1 MRISAGL
8 TLRMV
13 AIFLMASFSVAFAG
27 PEVLA
32 PKPHFNIEYYISDG
46 EVVRTFNKSG
56 LSIYSFMPVVRAI
69 DAEDMD
75 VIPYFSVVDSSGLNA
90 MDLDSIVV
98 KTPTQVLFYAYDDC
112 RRKFFFQDFVKGLH
126 EDADIQMYY
135 SATVGKP
142 ILTNLRISNDGALP
156 IEVMLSAIKVE
167 LLPGASDYVPF
178 VTDVRVY
185 PKSEGDQYPDSLYM
199 FFSIEYN
206 GNNSDLNP
214 SSASL
219 AALEALHF
227 KKVIRSDTVDLNGVL
242 KKALK
247 ILDDDDS
254 IELSSILF
262 KIEFFATSRKR
273 LHSFVFTKDVDS
285 TFYDESW
292 VDSIDA
298 TAGDREFPRVYR
310 VGACF
315 DGWSVDNLD
324 AGVRLFRSSDFNT
337 MLLHRE
343 DEVLFMKPNWR
354 YSPECAGV
362 DVTLDA
368 DHGGAELF
376 QVVSGDTIVHSF
388 RDVLKVPRSSSMFT
402 FFVRTVPDSAFVLD
416 GMMSYKTMYNTPK
429 LTKNGKRTEISG
441 TLSDGGKIFVVGP
454 TQLKARFVP
463 GPDPEPLM
471 VIVESGLEV
480 SGNAARLRYSTGEM
494 NIFRKVGFRV
504 TVKGPEGYI
513 VDSLLVDFA
522 EAVVL
527 EGEWRLVP
535 APVGEYVV
543 EAKVFHDLDSARY
556 VDTLRVA
563 GEMAIDTGAWAMVS
577 LSGVDMEKLKWD
589 DDQLFYHWDESY
601 GGAEFLQYRRLKR
614 GSKPS
619 AVDGYWYNSLEGRAL
634 SLAGE
639 TAGEAAFA
647 WELDSLNSGWNLV
660 ANPHGYYVDL
670 HADVAGDSVQFWRW
684 NPKTREYE
692 IPTVLGPYEA
702 VWAKV
707 DRAITWALDGEPVFD
722 SLLWNGPAMTR
733 MALAK
738 KDENDG
744 WELRIVL
751 KDRQGHMDSWNIL
764 GASARE
770 FSQEEPPSAMGDYVN
785 LSVLGERGLHLARS
799 VKPFAKDGA
808 YEWTLELQ
816 AGSERDAFISVEG
829 VAALRSSGLRVFLTV
844 DGNTEELSDGDSV
857 GVKLLARAREATIR
871 VASTPKVPVT
881 YSLNSLKFR
890 QSPGQLHVGFV
901 ASAGLAGKPAK
912 VELLDLQGRVVSS
925 ALFNARDGFNDAN
938 LRVARS
944 GIFIARVKVG
954 GQSLVSRVAI
964 R

>member
-13 AIFLMASFSVAFAG
+13 AIFLMASFSIASAG
-27 PEVLA
+27 PIVLA

-46 EVVRTFNKSG
+46 VVVCRFEKSG
-56 LSIYSFMPVVRAI
+56 LSIYSFMPVVREF
-69 DAEDMD
+69 DAGDLDE
-75 VIPYFSVVDSSGLNA
+75 IPLFGIVNEIGINA
-90 MDLDSIVV
+90 MDLDSVLV
-98 KTPTQVLFYAYDDC
+98 QTPTRALFYDFTKQKAGY
-112 RRKFFFQDFVKGLH
+112 FFQDFVQNLK
-126 EDADIQMYY
+126 ENATVQMYY
-135 SATVGKP
+135 SATFGKP
-142 ILTNLRISNDGALP
+142 VLKNLLVSNEGPVP
-156 IEVMLSAIKVE
+156 IKIMVPTGKENLSQGHSE
-167 LLPGASDYVPF
+167 SVPF
-178 VTDVRVY
+178 VTNLRVS
-185 PKSEGDQYPDSLYM
+185 PVVEPGEELDSLYM
-199 FFSIEYN
+199 FFSVEL
-206 GNNSDLNP
+206 DEDAFA
-214 SSASL
+214 SASQSTLDAL
-219 AALEALHF
+219 ASLRF
-227 KKVIRSDTVDLNGVL
+227 MRRVWSDTVNLEGVL

-247 ILDDDDS
+247 ILDGDDD
-254 IELSSILF
+254 
-262 KIEFFATSRKR
+262 IEFSSVQFNVEFYATSHKN
-273 LHSFVFTKDVDS
+273 LHSFVFTREDS

-292 VDSIDA
+292 KDEVSMADGG
-298 TAGDREFPRVYR
+298 GDFPTVYR
-310 VGACF
+310 VDACF
-315 DGWSVDNLD
+315 DGWSIADRDV
-324 AGVRLFRSSDFNT
+324 GGRMFKSSDFD
-337 MLLHRE
+337 MALLRSE
-343 DEVLFMKPNWR
+343 DEVLVLKPNWT
-354 YSPECAGV
+354 YGPECAGV
-362 DVTLDA
+362 NVTLDA
-368 DHGGAELF
+368 ARGGMELL
-376 QVVSGDTIVHSF
+376 QVVSGDTIVRSF
-388 RDVLKVPRSSSMFT
+388 RDTLRVPHSAIGLPFM
-402 FFVRTVPDSAFVLD
+402 VRAVPDSAFVLD
-416 GMMSYKTMYNTPK
+416 GKIAYNMLAEESSKRKAKTRVNRSSSVVDC
-429 LTKNGKRTEISG
+429 GWIW
-441 TLSDGGKIFVVGP
+441 VVGA
-454 TQLKARFVP
+454 TQMNARFVP
-463 GPDPEPLM
+463 GPDPEPLR
-471 VIVESGLEV
+471 VDVESGLEV

-513 VDSLLVDFA
+513 VDSLLVDSA
-522 EAVVL
+522 ETVVL

-543 EAKVFHDLDSARY
+543 EAKVFHDLDSASY

-619 AVDGYWYNSLEGRAL
+619 AVDGYWYNSLEGRTL

-684 NPKTREYE
+684 NVKTREYE

-722 SLLWNGPAMTR
+722 SSLWDGPAMTR

-738 KDENDG
+738 KNENDG
-744 WELRIVL
+744 WELRLVL

-770 FSQEEPPSAMGDYVN
+770 LSQEEPPAAMGDYVN

-829 VAALRSSGLRVFLTV
+829 VAALRSSGLRVFVTV
-844 DGNTEELSDGDSV
+844 DGETAELSDGDSV

-890 QSPGQLHVGFV
+890 QSPGQLYVGFV

-925 ALFNARDGFNDAN
+925 ASFSAQGGANGAN

-944 GIFIARVKVG
+944 GIFVARVRVG